1 MISVIVPVF
10 NTHVDLLERSLR
22 SILIQ
27 KVNLEI
33 ILVDDGSE
41 PIVANWLDAIAE
53 SNVRVFHKPNGGV
66 SSARNF
72 GLDRCLGNYVAFVDP
87 DDELVDGAFEDALE
101 IAIQTG
107 ADVVLG
113 GMEYIYP
120 DGRRNP
126 CPQMAA
132 CDGSFVV
139 EGQLIRTLE
148 RSLFEKS
155 ALEEIGLTPIQYV
168 SNCAALYKRSLIQGI
183 RFDEGIVISEDRIFN
198 FEAFEKATRIALA
211 GSVWYRYYQNSD
223 SASHIVRLNAAD
235 ELSATS
241 RKYLDLCVRYSVED
255 RVRASVNC
263 GILECFYQAL
273 YFSVFDS
280 DFYANFGSSRRQYVK
295 QLMNRPVFAKA
306 FKLSSPAGLRWKIL
320 LLFCR
325 HGWADCVLFY
335 LYVMKMLQTIK
346 RNFIYRHAGGEL
358 I

>member
-10 NTHVDLLERSLR
+10 NTHVDLLERSLK

-27 KVNLEI
+27 KVNLEV

-41 PIVANWLDAIAE
+41 PIVANWLDDIAD

-66 SSARNF
+66 SSARNY

-87 DDELVDGAFEDALE
+87 DDELVDGAFVDALE

-126 CPQMAA
+126 CPQMGA
-132 CDGSFVV
+132 CDGSFIV

-198 FEAFEKATRIALA
+198 FEVFEKSTRIALA
-211 GSVWYRYYQNSD
+211 ASVWYRYYQNSD
-223 SASHIVRLNAAD
+223 SASHIVRLNSAD

-241 RKYLDLCVRYSVED
+241 QKYLDLCARYAVED

-280 DFYANFGSSRRQYVK
+280 DFYADFGCSRRQYIK
-295 QLMNRPVFAKA
+295 QLMNRPVFAEA
-306 FKLSSPAGLRWKIL
+306 FKLSNPVGLRWNIFLKLCNYGWSSGL
-320 LLFCR
+320 LMYLF
-325 HGWADCVLFY
+325 A
-335 LYVMKMLQTIK
+335 MKKLQTIK
-346 RNFIYRHAGGEL
+346 RNLVYGRTGGEL
-358 I
+358 N